1 MCIYIYMY
9 VVKFHAAIALRQCE
23 LLSGAGH
30 MPTWLLA
37 TYVNTGLSRE
47 RIGPKCATDHE

>member
-1 MCIYIYMY
+1 MY

-47 RIGPKCATDHE
+47 RLGPKCATDHE

>member
-1 MCIYIYMY
+1 MCIYIYIYMY

-37 TYVNTGLSRE
+37 TYVRSGEKRRSCNTL
-47 RIGPKCATDHE
+47 D